1 MTFATQLVG
10 SSSPPQSVTLTNY
23 GEMTLDITSIT
34 TTGDFSQSNT
44 CGSSLP
50 SLASCTIN
58 VIFTPTQGGTRT
70 GAVVI
75 TDNAA
80 GSPQM
85 VSLTGVGTVVE
96 LNPSSLNFGTVTV
109 GQQKTLTSIMTDVG
123 NTTLHIASLTIT
135 GTYSSE
141 TSNCGAD
148 LGCISLAI

>member
-1 MTFATQLVG
+1 
-10 SSSPPQSVTLTNY
+10 
-23 GEMTLDITSIT
+23 
-34 TTGDFSQSNT
+34 
-44 CGSSLP
+44 
-50 SLASCTIN
+50 
-58 VIFTPTQGGTRT
+58 
-70 GAVVI
+70 VVI